1 MTVTSFQ
8 TKMVQIPY
16 LYVSLYKGVPPGG
29 MIERSSHGDKTD
41 QDDQC
46 NNDGDDDDGIMMAM
60 IMMRGVGD
68 GKNMT
73 IMVMNYSKIGII
85 QMMRKMTKMR
95 IMVAMVMIM
104 MMMKKRQMRIMIIML
119 QMIII
124 MRRI

>member
-16 LYVSLYKGVPPGG
+16 LYGLYKGVPPRG

-46 NNDGDDDDGIMMAM
+46 NNDGDDDDGIMMVM
-60 IMMRGVGD
+60 ITMRGVGD

-73 IMVMNYSKIGII
+73 IMVMN
-85 QMMRKMTKMR
+85 
-95 IMVAMVMIM
+95 
-104 MMMKKRQMRIMIIML
+104 
-119 QMIII
+119 
-124 MRRI
+124 

>member
-1 MTVTSFQ
+1 MIVTSFQ

-29 MIERSSHGDKTD
+29 MIERSSHGNKTD

-46 NNDGDDDDGIMMAM
+46 NNDGDDDDGIMMVM
-60 IMMRGVGD
+60 ITMRGVSD

-119 QMIII
+119 QMII

>member
-46 NNDGDDDDGIMMAM
+46 NNDGDDDDGIMMVM
-60 IMMRGVGD
+60 ITMRGVSD

-73 IMVMNYSKIGII
+73 IMVMN
-85 QMMRKMTKMR
+85 
-95 IMVAMVMIM
+95 
-104 MMMKKRQMRIMIIML
+104 
-119 QMIII
+119 
-124 MRRI
+124 

>member
-1 MTVTSFQ
+1 
-8 TKMVQIPY
+8 MVQIPY
-16 LYVSLYKGVPPGG
+16 LYGSLYKGVPPGG

-46 NNDGDDDDGIMMAM
+46 NNDGNDDDGIMMVM

-95 IMVAMVMIM
+95 IMVAMVMV
-104 MMMKKRQMRIMIIML
+104 MMKKRQMRIMIIML
-119 QMIII
+119 QMII

>member
-46 NNDGDDDDGIMMAM
+46 NNDGDDDDGIMMVM
-60 IMMRGVGD
+60 ITMRGVGD

>member
-46 NNDGDDDDGIMMAM
+46 NNDGDDDDGIMMVM
-60 IMMRGVGD
+60 VMMRGVGD

-119 QMIII
+119 QMIIT

>member
-1 MTVTSFQ
+1 
-8 TKMVQIPY
+8 MVQIPY
-16 LYVSLYKGVPPGG
+16 LYGSLYKGVPPGG

-46 NNDGDDDDGIMMAM
+46 NNDGDDDDGIMMVM

-95 IMVAMVMIM
+95 IMVAMVMV
-104 MMMKKRQMRIMIIML
+104 MMKKRQMRIMII
-119 QMIII
+119 INCK
-124 MRRI
+124 

>member
-1 MTVTSFQ
+1 MAAY
-8 TKMVQIPY
+8 IREY
-16 LYVSLYKGVPPGG
+16 PPGG

-46 NNDGDDDDGIMMAM
+46 NNDGDDDDGIMMVM

-95 IMVAMVMIM
+95 IMVAMVMA
-104 MMMKKRQMRIMIIML
+104 MMKKRQMRIMII
-119 QMIII
+119 INCK
-124 MRRI
+124 

>member
-46 NNDGDDDDGIMMAM
+46 NNDGDADDGIMMVM